1 MRRIGVPWAI
11 TALSLGLVGIGTAL
25 AQTTAASALPTA
37 LDRYLD
43 GLKTLRADFTQAV
56 SDAQGKSSQAGSG
69 TLLLARPN
77 RFRWDYQP
85 AGSAGSAGSAGAG
98 ADDSGQ
104 LLIADGRNLWFLDR
118 ELAQVTVKPIDAALS
133 STPIMLLS
141 GTSTALRAQFDVESL
156 PAQSGLDWVQV
167 RPHSAQADFSEAR
180 LGFRSGE
187 LVRMLVRNM
196 LGQVVQLDFTH
207 SRRNVPVDPTMF
219 NFSPPSGVDVIGT
232 PQPVPATP

>member
-1 MRRIGVPWAI
+1 MPRVGVRWAVL
-11 TALSLGLVGIGTAL
+11 ALSLGFVGTGMAL
-25 AQTTAASALPTA
+25 AQTTAASAPPTA

-56 SDAQGKSSQAGSG
+56 IDAQGKSSQGGAG
-69 TLLLARPN
+69 TLLIARPN

-85 AGSAGSAGSAGAG
+85 AGAG

-141 GTSTALRAQFDVESL
+141 GTSTALRAQFDVDSL
-156 PAQSGLDWVQV
+156 PAQNGLDWVRV
-167 RPHSAQADFSEAR
+167 RPRSAQADFSEAR
-180 LGFRSGE
+180 LGFHSGE
-187 LVRMLVRNM
+187 LVRMLVRDM
-196 LGQVVQLDFTH
+196 LGQVVQLDFSH
-207 SRRNVPVDPTMF
+207 SRRNGPVDPMLF
-219 NFSPPSGVDVIGT
+219 NFSPTSGVDVIGT